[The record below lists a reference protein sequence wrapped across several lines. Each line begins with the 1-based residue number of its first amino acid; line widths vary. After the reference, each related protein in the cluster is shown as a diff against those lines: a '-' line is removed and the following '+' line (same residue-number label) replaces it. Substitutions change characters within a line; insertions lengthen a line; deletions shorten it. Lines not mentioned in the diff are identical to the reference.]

1 MALYGWAYYLFFFII
16 LAVLVKP
23 LGNYMAKVFQGETT
37 FLSRWISPLERTFY
51 RFIEINPSDEMDWK
65 TYTKAVLCFNF
76 LGIIFLYL
84 LLRFQGLLPMNPR
97 SMPAVPPFLA
107 INTAVSFVTNTNWQ
121 NYGGE
126 TTLSYLTQMLGM
138 TVQNFLSAGTGIAI
152 LIAFIRGLTRQNTKQ
167 LGNFWVDLTR
177 CVLYILLPLSFIFG
191 LILVSQGVVQTFSDS
206 ITTDLIQP
214 FIYEGRII
222 SQQVISVGPVASQI
236 AIKHLG
242 TNGGGFFNANAAHPF
257 ENPSA
262 LTSFLLMLA
271 ETCIPA
277 ALTYTF
283 GKMIGDTRQGWAILI
298 AMLAIVMVFGSLTY
312 VAEASPNPQI
322 STLGIDQNTGDFQS
336 GGNME
341 GKESRNGVA
350 SSALFATLTTATS
363 TGAVISMHDS
373 FSPMGGMV
381 LLLMMQLSEVALG
394 GVGSGLYGMLIFVI
408 VAVFIAGLMVGRTPE
423 YLGKKIEPF
432 EMKMAS
438 LIILIMPMI
447 VLFFTALA
455 VSLPAGTSSTS
466 NPGAHGFSQI
476 LYAFTSQGNNNG
488 SAFAGLSGNTAF
500 YNLTGAIAML
510 MGRYWLAIPTLA
522 LAGSLAIKKK
532 VPSGAGTLS
541 TTSPL
546 FIFWLIAVILIV
558 GALNFV
564 PALALGPIVEHLILF
579 GL

>member
-1 MALYGWAYYLFFFII
+1 M
-16 LAVLVKP
+16 KEEP
-23 LGNYMAKVFQGETT
+23 S
-37 FLSRWISPLERTFY
+37 LS
-51 RFIEINPSDEMDWK
+51 K
-65 TYTKAVLCFNF
+65 C
-76 LGIIFLYL
+76 
-84 LLRFQGLLPMNPR
+84 
-97 SMPAVPPFLA
+97 
-107 INTAVSFVTNTNWQ
+107 
-121 NYGGE
+121 
-126 TTLSYLTQMLGM
+126 
-138 TVQNFLSAGTGIAI
+138 
-152 LIAFIRGLTRQNTKQ
+152 
-167 LGNFWVDLTR
+167 
-177 CVLYILLPLSFIFG
+177 
-191 LILVSQGVVQTFSDS
+191 
-206 ITTDLIQP
+206 
-214 FIYEGRII
+214 
-222 SQQVISVGPVASQI
+222 ISVGPAASQI

-262 LTSFLLMLA
+262 LTSFLLLLA

-298 AMLAIVMVFGSLTY
+298 AMLVIVMIFSGIAF
-312 VAEASPNPQI
+312 VAEASPNPQFAM
-322 STLGIDQNTGDFQS
+322 LGMDQNPGDFQS

-341 GKESRNGVA
+341 GKEVRNGIA

-363 TGAVISMHDS
+363 TGAVTSMHDS

-408 VAVFIAGLMVGRTPE
+408 VAVFVAGLMVGRTPE

-438 LIILIMPMI
+438 IVILIMPMI

-455 VSLPAGTSSTS
+455 VSLPVGTSSTS

-488 SAFAGLSGNTAF
+488 SAFAGLSGNTPF

-510 MGRYWLAIPTLA
+510 MGRYLVGHSHP
-522 LAGSLAIKKK
+522 
-532 VPSGAGTLS
+532 GAGRIS
-541 TTSPL
+541 C
-546 FIFWLIAVILIV
+546 
-558 GALNFV
+558 
-564 PALALGPIVEHLILF
+564 
-579 GL
+579 

>member
-1 MALYGWAYYLFFFII
+1 M
-16 LAVLVKP
+16 
-23 LGNYMAKVFQGETT
+23 
-37 FLSRWISPLERTFY
+37 
-51 RFIEINPSDEMDWK
+51 
-65 TYTKAVLCFNF
+65 
-76 LGIIFLYL
+76 
-84 LLRFQGLLPMNPR
+84 
-97 SMPAVPPFLA
+97 
-107 INTAVSFVTNTNWQ
+107 
-121 NYGGE
+121 
-126 TTLSYLTQMLGM
+126 
-138 TVQNFLSAGTGIAI
+138 
-152 LIAFIRGLTRQNTKQ
+152 
-167 LGNFWVDLTR
+167 
-177 CVLYILLPLSFIFG
+177 
-191 LILVSQGVVQTFSDS
+191 SDS
-206 ITTDLIQP
+206 ITTNLIQP
-214 FIYEGRII
+214 YIYEGRTI
-222 SQQVISVGPVASQI
+222 SQQVISVGPAASQI

-262 LTSFLLMLA
+262 LTSFLLLLA

-283 GKMIGDTRQGWAILI
+283 GKMTGDTRQGWAILI
-298 AMLAIVMVFGSLTY
+298 AMLVIVMIFSGIAF
-312 VAEASPNPQI
+312 VAEASPNPQFAM
-322 STLGIDQNTGDFQS
+322 LGIDQNPGDFQS

-341 GKESRNGVA
+341 GKEVRNGIA

-408 VAVFIAGLMVGRTPE
+408 VAVFVAGLMVGRTPE

-438 LIILIMPMI
+438 IIILIMPMI

-455 VSLPAGTSSTS
+455 VSLPVGTSSTS

-488 SAFAGLSGNTAF
+488 SAFAGLSGNTPF

-522 LAGSLAIKKK
+522 LAGSLANKKK

-546 FIFWLIAVILIV
+546 FISWLIAVVLIV
-558 GALNFV
+558 GALNFI